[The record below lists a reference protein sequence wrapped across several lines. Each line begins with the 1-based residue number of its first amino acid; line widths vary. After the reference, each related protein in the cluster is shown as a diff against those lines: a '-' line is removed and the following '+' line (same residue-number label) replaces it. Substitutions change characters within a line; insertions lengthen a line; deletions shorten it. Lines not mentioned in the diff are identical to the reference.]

1 VILTVTCN
9 PALDVTY
16 TVDRLRPGAVHRV
29 SAAFVRPGG
38 KGVNVARVLH
48 QLGEPVHALGL
59 ADAGFGARLSEL
71 GVPASFEDAM
81 PEVRRTVVVQDA
93 ATTSLWERGHPVAS
107 DAVDR
112 LVGTVAAHLGRARA
126 LVVSGSLPPGVPV
139 DLPLRLARL
148 AAEASVPAVLDLDD
162 DPLAEAVRGGGAVLT
177 PNTDE
182 LARLLGAA
190 DDPVASVRA
199 LAALTGAPVVHT
211 LGERGLLGTDG
222 ATCWRASLP
231 RPVEGN
237 PTGAGDAVTA
247 GIARGLALT
256 HEWPDILHEA
266 VALGAAAVAVPTAGE
281 VDLAAYESH
290 LAEVVVEV
298 VDQTPVER

>member
-16 TVDRLRPGAVHRV
+16 TVDRLQPGAVHRV
-29 SAAFVRPGG
+29 SEAFVRPGG

-48 QLGEPVHALGL
+48 QLGEPVRALGL
-59 ADAGFGARLSEL
+59 ADPGFGERLSEL
-71 GVPASFEDAM
+71 GVMASFEDAM
-81 PEVRRTVVVQDA
+81 PEVRRTVVVKDA
-93 ATTSLWERGHPVAS
+93 TTTSLWERGHPIVPG
-107 DAVDR
+107 AVDR
-112 LVGTVAAHLGRARA
+112 LVGTVAEHLVTARA

-148 AAEASVPAVLDLDD
+148 ATEAAVPTVLDLDD
-162 DPLAEAVRGGGAVLT
+162 EPLAEASRGGGAVLT
-177 PNTDE
+177 PNAEE
-182 LARLLGAA
+182 LARLRGAA
-190 DDPVASVRA
+190 DDVESAVRA
-199 LAALTGAPVVHT
+199 LAARTGAPVVHT
-211 LGERGLLGTDG
+211 LGERGLLATDG
-222 ATCWRASLP
+222 TTCWRASLP

-247 GIARGLALT
+247 GIARGLALA
-256 HEWPDILHEA
+256 HEWPDILQDA

-290 LAEVVVEV
+290 LTEVRVEV
-298 VDQTPVER
+298 VDPTPAER